1 MNKLLSF
8 ILAFICLAAA
18 LPLQAQDTGIEQFT
32 MPKKDGRQGDKTVN
46 GQLRFYDMGGPTGA
60 TAQYYAGYTRFVPAT
75 EGRQIR
81 VTFEKI
87 DLQGAAA
94 VYVYDGDID
103 FTDYYDSALPDGY
116 LGKLTGNVGGQSF
129 QSTSGSLSVLY
140 YCKGSAS
147 GAGWEATVEEFIP
160 KDMEWKSVAVAQA
173 AGNAY
178 RGQAQAPIMSAN
190 LVTDGSNTPFTC
202 TELAFNL
209 AGTTNLADISSVKVI
224 YSKGQNA
231 AEGVQFGEAL
241 TPTEGA
247 LTFTGSQELRGGNN
261 YFWLVADVAPDAD
274 ITHKLDASLS
284 GAIVGGTQRIAAAMS
299 AEGETGIDNIAL
311 LAGEQKTYT
320 IGSQAL
326 TLYDDGG
333 VEGNITQNFDGLA
346 TFRPSTQGKV
356 VKVTFTA
363 LDLFN
368 TSSTGLNDVLNIYGG
383 TTADAS
389 ALLANILKD
398 VPPVSVTSTA
408 ADGALTI
415 SLKSV
420 AGTPRGGFT
429 ATVEEIEPVA
439 MAIQTAETTH
449 PASGTACAGDEDVQM
464 LQIRVNTAGTASPVQ
479 VETMTFSNPSQAPI
493 AKAKLYSLG
502 LTATGSQHLVGEVAA
517 PGSEYTMTLSEPVTL
532 SERDNYFLLC
542 YDLDGKAI
550 NGQTVDAAVTRVNAD
565 YNVAQ
570 GNPEGNMTVLNLY
583 ASTSSNAVKTVYGE
597 WQFTNRPSTSSYYGY
612 DDTEGNQV
620 TTFLPGNAGKTIE
633 LDFSQFKLYTSSYQP
648 DPTFTVY
655 DGKDTNA
662 EVLWSAGKAEMT
674 TGPGR
679 ILRATNADGAL
690 TVLFNANGGRGS
702 SGYGFKAAVSEYSPA
717 PMTAKSITA
726 SQMSA
731 DEIVRPGMKDLPILA
746 ISAVMEG
753 DQNPLSL
760 DALTLNLKDNYTAVS
775 KVKLYTTG
783 RGTEFAKD
791 NLVAEAAVEASSV
804 TLTPSPAFTMPE
816 KDSNYWVTF
825 DMADS
830 FASDL
835 VIDAAV
841 AELKLGG
848 NAVEVTTP
856 DPEGNAVTKN
866 LYYFQDGDNTITVN
880 GSLLFYDNMGPDAKY
895 TTEAKGSVTFKPAHE
910 GEIIRMT
917 VKNFYTHWKDHLY
930 FYDGANPA
938 EDAVAAQDLSSSK
951 EAADIA
957 PIISK
962 ADDGAITVKFNP
974 TKSNTNNGWEI
985 LVESFVPKPMQ
996 FTKVEVTPV
1005 NDVKML
1011 RGSMDNKLLK
1021 LALTVEGEKGKA
1033 SLDKLQFSALETAD
1047 GAVSAAK
1054 VYYTGAV
1061 DAFDTATLYGAAQAE
1076 APYTFEGKAEF
1087 DAAGTYYY
1095 WLTYDIPTDIANES
1109 KVQAQFLSLTSGET
1123 TLAPAEEAKVL
1134 VTVQDG
1140 MHGVYSVGT
1149 NGDCDFRSIT
1159 EAVNAMVGGIDGPVV
1174 FELEDGNYNELVTI
1188 PAVIGSSELNTV
1200 TLRSKSGNRDNVII
1214 SYDTYR
1220 DPGSSAYDKRYGVV
1234 TFDGIDYCTLEN
1246 VTVTSTATT
1255 FPGLVFSRNKSDH
1268 ITVRGC
1274 TVKLPTSTD
1283 AAKGTSLIYQY
1294 AKDEANSNNNYLTV
1308 EDCKLEGG
1316 LIGVSLKGTGHVD
1329 LPQQRG
1335 GVVRNNTFINQGEK
1349 AIYVS
1354 NEEDATVT
1362 GNSILCEGESTSS
1375 YNAIDVSDA
1384 GGNVDISGNVIRI
1397 KDNTGTRTP
1406 NPVGMYLRG
1415 YSIAKVKKGTRR
1427 VYNNEINMSGCPGSS
1442 ATAIRINTEIP
1453 DLEIVN
1459 NTISIGATEG
1469 EDAPT
1474 GDRVYGIYMAGG
1486 IKGGRIVNN
1495 IIQCATPGNVIYVQ
1509 RRNYLDGGT
1518 FSNNV
1523 CYVPGEDKFGY
1534 IGNTPSS
1541 SGSDPEGFTGGQFNF
1556 EDFCTWSG
1564 MTDSHFEQTTF
1575 LSANVLEPAAAGS
1588 LVAGKPLE
1596 YVATDL
1602 YGAERA
1608 ATPTIGAYEY
1618 AESTVAPAMIE
1629 GYPAIKEIAHDKA
1642 VAAVKSTLTGTLH
1655 YVVMEASA
1663 QAPDAAAI
1671 KNEDRYI
1678 ELRKGVE
1685 DEVSL
1690 DGLKPNTTYVM
1701 YNVLTSLRSLES
1713 EVIASAPFTTTYEP
1727 TRVATFEDAVAEG
1740 SRILDG
1746 TMSFTGFVLTDITD
1760 GVAPMPNTKAAAM
1773 DDYNAVVQLTNADN
1787 LSIEGMFVKSDDAL
1801 TLTSKDAALKEV
1813 KTKTVA
1819 ATGSWQYVDLL
1830 DMGLFTYLEFETE
1843 GNVAIDNFAAKP
1855 LEMLVSVD
1863 YDEATKARAGEQV
1876 SLPAVVDGGVPPY
1889 TYSWSNAMKQEAGTE
1904 ATLQLKPEHSGTYSV
1919 TVIDARGAKASA
1931 EVMVRV
1937 LGDMAI
1943 ATFDDLYLDTDSHWC
1958 GDVDDEDYMQGSF
1971 FSGSFEFNNLYMA
1984 DWDSWAF
1991 FGYANH
1997 TATSFSSLTTDQWNS
2012 AVGHG
2017 VDESANYGVVYV
2029 SPYMGKTLSTLTN
2042 TDEGQAVPGMYVTNS
2057 AWVVDAILH
2066 GDGMSEAF
2074 GEGDLLTLKLTGKK
2088 ADGSTSTMEI
2098 PLADYRAADAKDRWY
2113 LDTWQWVDLSP
2124 LGDVTEMEWDITSSK
2139 TNSYGITTPTYVCVD
2154 NIGAVCPVSEGET
2167 AILKVNE
2174 EEPVAEFE
2182 LAPYFSFNPE
2192 DGTVAYSIDC
2202 DDERVALVDGGKVT
2216 CSAKADETL
2225 ELTAHATQRGRH
2237 EWVRIPV
2244 SMTDKPLGIAAVEL
2258 EGVALYPNP
2267 ANAYVKVNAD
2277 AANYDVYVIAMDGRT
2292 VMNHTGLTGTATLDV
2307 TSLADGSY
2315 IVKLIGNDGATA
2327 VRKLIVRH

>member
-18 LPLQAQDTGIEQFT
+18 LPLQAQDTGVEQFT
-32 MPKKDGRQGDKTVN
+32 MPKEDGQQGDKTVN
-46 GQLRFYDMGGPTGA
+46 GQLKFYDMGGPDNK
-60 TAQYYAGYTRFVPAT
+60 TANYYAGYTRFVPAT
-75 EGRQIR
+75 EGQQIR
-81 VTFEKI
+81 VTFETL
-87 DLQGAAA
+87 DLGGDAA
-94 VYVYDGDID
+94 VYVYDGDIN
-103 FTDYYDSALPDGY
+103 FTDYYGPVPAGY
-116 LGKLTGNVGGQSF
+116 LAKLTGQMSEQVF
-129 QSTSGSLSVLY
+129 ESTTGSLSVLY
-140 YCKGSAS
+140 HCKGSGS

-160 KDMEWKSVAVAQA
+160 KDMEWQGVAVAQA

-190 LVTDGSNTPFTC
+190 LMTDGSNSPFFC

-209 AGTTNLADISSVKVI
+209 AGTTNLADISAVKVI
-224 YSKGQNA
+224 YSKGKNA
-231 AEGVQFGEAL
+231 AEGVQFGEVL
-241 TPTEGA
+241 TPADGT
-247 LTFTGSQELRGGNN
+247 LTFTGTQELRGGDN
-261 YFWLVADVAPDAD
+261 YFWLVADVAPDAGA
-274 ITHKLDASLS
+274 THKLDASLI
-284 GAIVGGTQRIAAAMS
+284 GATVAGIQRVAATMA

-311 LAGEQKTYT
+311 LGSEQKTYT

-333 VEGNITQNFDGLA
+333 EEGSITQGFDGLA
-346 TFRPSTQGKV
+346 TFRPSAQGKV

-363 LDLFN
+363 LDLFT
-368 TSSTGLNDVLNIYGG
+368 TSSTGLNDVLNVYGG
-383 TTADAS
+383 TSADAS

-398 VPPVSVTSTA
+398 VPPVSVTSTS
-408 ADGALTI
+408 ADGSLTI

-420 AGTPRGGFT
+420 AGTPRGGFA

-439 MAIQTAETTH
+439 MAIQAAEAKH

-479 VETMTFSNPSQAPI
+479 VGAMAFSNPSQAPI

-502 LTATGSQHLVGEVAA
+502 VTATGSKHLVGEVPA
-517 PGSEYTMTLSEPVTL
+517 PGSDYTITLSEPVTL
-532 SERDNYFLLC
+532 GERDNYFLLC
-542 YDLDGKAI
+542 YDLGGKAM
-550 NGQTVDAAVTRVNAD
+550 NGQTIDAAVTRVNSD
-565 YNVAQ
+565 YNVTQ
-570 GNPEGNMTVLNLY
+570 GNPEGNMTVLNVY
-583 ASTSSNAVKTVYGE
+583 ASTLSNAVKTVYGE

-612 DDTEGNQV
+612 DDTAGNQV

-633 LDFSQFKLYTSSYQP
+633 IDFSQFKLSTSSYMP

-662 EVLWSAGKAEMT
+662 EVLWSAGKAEMA

-702 SGYGFKAAVSEYSPA
+702 SGYGFKAAVSEYSPM
-717 PMTAKSITA
+717 PMTVKSVTV

-731 DEIVRPGMKDLPILA
+731 DEIVRPGTKDLPILA
-746 ISAVMEG
+746 INAVMDG

-760 DALTLNLKDNYTAVS
+760 DALTLNLKDNYATVG

-783 RGTEFAKD
+783 RGTEFATSD
-791 NLVAEAAVEASSV
+791 LVAEATVSASSV

-816 KDSNYWVTF
+816 KASNYWVAF

-830 FASDL
+830 FTSDL
-835 VIDAAV
+835 AVDAAV

-848 NAVEVTTP
+848 KAVEVATP

-866 LYYFQDGDNTITVN
+866 LYYFQNGDNTITVN

-895 TTEAKGSVTFKPAHE
+895 TTEAKGSVTFMPAKE

-917 VKNFYTHWKDHLY
+917 VKDFYTNWKDHLY

-951 EAADIA
+951 DAADIA

-962 ADDGAITVKFNP
+962 ADDGAITVKFSP

-996 FTKVEVTPV
+996 FTKAEVTPV

-1011 RGSMDNKLLK
+1011 RGSKDNKLLK

-1033 SLDKLQFSALETAD
+1033 SLDKLQFSALETAE
-1047 GAVSAAK
+1047 GAVTAAK

-1061 DAFDTATLYGAAQAE
+1061 DAFDTATLYGTAQAE

-1095 WLTYDIPTDIANES
+1095 WLTYDIDTEIENDS
-1109 KVQAQFLSLTSGET
+1109 KVQAQFLSLTSGEA
-1123 TLAPAEEAKVL
+1123 TLAPVEETKVL

-1149 NGDCDFRSIT
+1149 NGDCDFKSIT
-1159 EAVNAMVGGIDGPVV
+1159 EAVNAMSGGIDGPVV

-1200 TLRSKSGNRDNVII
+1200 NLRSKSGNRDNVII

-1220 DPGSSAYDKRYGVV
+1220 DPGSSNYDKRYGVV

-1246 VTVTSTATT
+1246 VTVTSTSTS
-1255 FPGLVFSRNKSDH
+1255 FPGLIFSRNKSDY

-1274 TVKLPTSTD
+1274 AVKQNISTD
-1283 AAKGTSLIYQY
+1283 LAKGSSLVYQY
-1294 AKDEANSNNNYLTV
+1294 AKNEANCNNNYFTV
-1308 EDCKLEGG
+1308 EDCKFEGG
-1316 LIGVSLKGTGHVD
+1316 LIGVNLVGTGYVD
-1329 LPQQRG
+1329 LPKQRG
-1335 GVVRNNTFINQGEK
+1335 GVVRGCTFVNQGSK
-1349 AIYVS
+1349 AIYV
-1354 NEEDATVT
+1354 NCVEDVT
-1362 GNSILCEGESTSS
+1362 ISGNNILCEGESTSS
-1375 YNAIDVSDA
+1375 YNGMDISDA

-1406 NPVGMYLRG
+1406 NPVALYLRG
-1415 YSIAKVKKGTRR
+1415 YNIDKMKKGTRR
-1427 VYNNEINMSGCPGSS
+1427 VYNNEINMSGCPGSN
-1442 ATAIRINTEIP
+1442 ATAIRVNTEIP

-1469 EDAPT
+1469 EAE
-1474 GDRVYGIYMAGG
+1474 RVYGIYMAGG

-1523 CYVPGEDKFGY
+1523 CYVPGEGKFGY
-1534 IGNTPSS
+1534 IGATPAS
-1541 SGSDPEGFTGGQFNF
+1541 SGTDPEGFAGGSFNF
-1556 EDFCTWSG
+1556 EDFCAWAP

-1575 LSANVLEPAAAGS
+1575 LSDNVLEPAAAGS
-1588 LVAGKPLE
+1588 LVAGKPME
-1596 YVATDL
+1596 YVTADL

-1608 ATPTIGAYEY
+1608 GTPTIGAYEY
-1618 AESTVAPAMIE
+1618 AESTVPPAMAE
-1629 GYPAIKEIAHDKA
+1629 GYPAIKDIAHDKA
-1642 VAAVKSTLTGTLH
+1642 TAAVKSTLTGTLH
-1655 YVVMEASA
+1655 YVVVEASA

-1685 DEVSL
+1685 DEVAL

-1713 EVIASAPFTTTYEP
+1713 EVIASEPFTTTYEP
-1727 TRVATFEDAVAEG
+1727 TRIATFEEAVTEG

-1746 TMSFTGFVLTDITD
+1746 TMSFTGFALTDITD
-1760 GVAPMPNTKAAAM
+1760 GVAPAPNTKAAAM
-1773 DDYNAVVQLTNADN
+1773 DDYYAVVQLTNATN
-1787 LSIEGMFVKSDDAL
+1787 LSIEGMFVKSDAAL
-1801 TLTSKDAALKEV
+1801 TLTSKDDALKEV
-1813 KTKTVA
+1813 KTKTVE
-1819 ATGSWQYVDLL
+1819 ATGTWQYIDLL

-1855 LEMLVSVD
+1855 LEMLVSVG
-1863 YDEATKARAGEQV
+1863 YDEAIKAKAGEQV
-1876 SLPAVVDGGVPPY
+1876 SLPAVVDGGVAPY
-1889 TYSWSNAMKQEAGTE
+1889 VYSWSDAMKQEVGTG
-1904 ATLQLKPEHSGTYSV
+1904 AILQFKPGHSGAYIVSV
-1919 TVIDARGAKASA
+1919 TDARGATASA
-1931 EVMVRV
+1931 SVKVRV
-1937 LGDMAI
+1937 LGDMAM

-2029 SPYMGKTLSTLTN
+2029 SPFMGKTLSSLTH

-2057 AWVVDAILH
+2057 AWVVDAIIN

-2098 PLADYRAADAKDRWY
+2098 PLADYRAADEKDRWY

-2124 LGDVTEMEWDITSSK
+2124 LGDVSEIEWDMTSTK
-2139 TNSYGITTPTYVCVD
+2139 ANSYGITTPTYVCVD
-2154 NIGAVCPVSEGET
+2154 NIGAVRPVSEGEPV
-2167 AILKVNE
+2167 ILKVND

-2192 DGTVAYSIDC
+2192 DGTIAYSIECADG
-2202 DDERVALVDGGKVT
+2202 RVALVDGGKVT
-2216 CSAKADETL
+2216 CSAKADETI

-2267 ANAYVKVNAD
+2267 ANAYVKVNAKAED
-2277 AANYDVYVIAMDGRT
+2277 YDVYVIAMDGRT
-2292 VMNHTGLTGTATLDV
+2292 VMSHTGLTGTATLDV
-2307 TSLADGSY
+2307 TSLTDGSY
-2315 IVKLIGNDGATA
+2315 IVKLIGKDGATA